1 MTCIIV
7 ESADCQVLVNALN
20 NKADYDRP
28 IGVLVCDDGMLARLN
43 FSSIS
48 FEFCNK
54 AAQAMEELGA
64 SGVPGD
70 GLIWPDAV
78 PTDVVVS
85 VARDSA
91 MSTSEWTVEFH

>member
-1 MTCIIV
+1 
-7 ESADCQVLVNALN
+7 VLV
-20 NKADYDRP
+20 R
-28 IGVLVCDDGMLARLN
+28 DDGMLARLN

-48 FEFCNK
+48 FEFCRRVCNK